1 LMLRLAIQI
10 SMLLAMPLMA
20 TFLFI
25 YRYMAPWYISYV
37 VLFNILI
44 GPVFSA
50 GSVTS
55 ERERQTLDMLITT
68 VITPWQLLWGKLT
81 SGLRVSR
88 ALTAFL
94 VWPMFL
100 AIVLNALTSDS
111 WHSLPTMLAY
121 LVIFA
126 LTCLT
131 TAMIALFFSTICRQ
145 TGTSLMVTYSVIL
158 LLYVAP
164 LAAMFFGNTYYP
176 ATQATRVVNMA
187 SAVSP
192 FAAAH
197 KLPLYVDDYSTDSE
211 NRWEPAGPGELSFIG
226 YPLEDLTHFGCYLL
240 FTVLLNAGLFVT
252 MILIFNSRWR
262 ISSSSN

>member
-1 LMLRLAIQI
+1 LAIQI

-20 TFLFI
+20 VFLFI
-25 YRYMAPWYISYV
+25 SPQLAAWYISYV

-68 VITPWQLLWGKLT
+68 VITPWQLLWGKLI
-81 SGLRVSR
+81 SGLRVSSV
-88 ALTAFL
+88 LTAFL

-100 AIVLNALTSDS
+100 AILLNTMTSDS

-126 LTCLT
+126 VTCLT
-131 TAMIALFFSTICRQ
+131 TAMIALFFSTVCKQ

-176 ATQATRVVNMA
+176 ATQATKVVNII
-187 SAVSP
+187 SATSP

-197 KLPLYVDDYSTDSE
+197 NLPLYVDDYAADGS
-211 NRWEPAGPGELSFIG
+211 RGWEPAGAGEVSFLS
-226 YPLEDLTHFGCYLL
+226 YPLEDLVHFGCYLL
-240 FTVLLNAGLFVT
+240 FAVLLNVGLFVT

-262 ISSSSN
+262 ISSNSN